1 MAGGEGASGPHKI
14 KGGNWTVARFF
25 TVSVAYTI
33 VSQTIFSQLGYY
45 KLLYGP
51 SILLLLNI
59 FYFLPSI
66 PLLALSSFCDEYLD
80 RTIGVAKTILIR
92 LVFGLG
98 TCGVVCALFPFLPPG
113 PAWLLGATTVMGLV
127 CGISYS
133 ASYQMVSRFAKK
145 NTISLGLGCVGSGII
160 VLFLELGLQLGIHPS
175 KLQTI
180 LLYEFTS
187 AFVWLGFAGAISLLF
202 RHWSAIEASI
212 QPLGELSDPLIRTP
226 QDEEGGGVNDRFRGK
241 PASLTEGKPESPR
254 RVLDRWRSF
263 VALDPSDGMLYAE
276 LFEDEDEEV
285 ERKARLRRLNR
296 QNTYVHRPTERPR
309 PPPMRAMSMPHGE
322 RAVGG
327 WHREGVS
334 DAAASILDGQTPI
347 PENAATGDER
357 PHSSES
363 SQNAAQLTPFASEGA
378 AAWED
383 EEQGGTSQVLGRL
396 WPVMTAIFLAGTF
409 PILIFPFFTYIE
421 SSGLIGESLPKVI
434 FFVRLFADI
443 TGRMLPRM
451 QRLAIESTFGL
462 MALALAVTASIP
474 LFFLYLKAPEAWLN
488 DGIVIGYV
496 IITWLACGYLNT
508 STFITAPK
516 LVSPKQKSQAAG
528 LMAVSYQSSHCAGLG
543 MAVLLSYVL
552 FDGLHV

>member
-1 MAGGEGASGPHKI
+1 MAGGEGASGPNKI
-14 KGGNWTVARFF
+14 KGGNWTVVRFF

-45 KLLYGP
+45 KALYGP

-80 RTIGVAKTILIR
+80 RNMGVAKTILIR

-98 TCGVVCALFPFLPPG
+98 TCGVVCALFPFMPAG
-113 PAWLLGATTVMGLV
+113 PKWLLGATTIMGLV
-127 CGISYS
+127 CGIAYS

-160 VLFLELGLQLGIHPS
+160 VLFLEVGLQVGIHPT
-175 KLQTI
+175 KLQSI
-180 LLYEFTS
+180 LLYELTS
-187 AFVWLGFAGAISLLF
+187 GFVWLGFAAAISLLL
-202 RHWSAIEASI
+202 RHWRAIEASVE
-212 QPLGELSDPLIRTP
+212 PKSDLSEPLINTS
-226 QDEEGGGVNDRFRGK
+226 QDEESGVGRDRSRIK
-241 PASLTEGKPESPR
+241 PASLVEKSESPK

-263 VALDPSDGMLYAE
+263 VALDPSDTMLYAE

-296 QNTYVHRPTERPR
+296 QQTHVQRPSAERAA
-309 PPPMRAMSMPHGE
+309 PPLRAMSMPHGE
-322 RAVGG
+322 RSVGG

-334 DAAASILDGQTPI
+334 DEAASRLADQSI
-347 PENAATGDER
+347 PEHAPAGAEGGANR
-357 PHSSES
+357 
-363 SQNAAQLTPFASEGA
+363 NAAQLTPFASEGP

-383 EEQGGTSQVLGRL
+383 EGQGGTRAVVGLL

-409 PILIFPFFTYIE
+409 VILIFPFFTYIE
-421 SSGLIGESLPKVI
+421 SSGLIGEQLPKVL

-443 TGRMLPRM
+443 TGRMLPRI
-451 QRLAIESTFGL
+451 QRLAIESTIGL
-462 MALALAVTASIP
+462 LTLALAVTCSIP

-488 DGIVIGYV
+488 DGIVIGY
-496 IITWLACGYLNT
+496 IIVTWVACGYLNT

-516 LVSPKQKSQAAG
+516 LVAPKQKSQAAG
-528 LMAVSYQSSHCAGLG
+528 LMAVSYQTSHCAGLG